1 MISVKWYQK
10 KMGKVESPLGIRGG
24 VHTSQVEDLQAE
36 PISRLELKFQ
46 ANSLSPLRGLNGI
59 SL

>member
-1 MISVKWYQK
+1 MCDRLCSMKGTY
-10 KMGKVESPLGIRGG
+10 G
-24 VHTSQVEDLQAE
+24 VHTSQVENLQAE

-46 ANSLSPLRGLNGI
+46 ANSLSPLHGLNGI